1 MECLESSI
9 SSKVRMSLRLF
20 EVSRLQLETRRNIQA
35 ITRTS
40 VKNEEYLFYNE

>member
-9 SSKVRMSLRLF
+9 SSKVRTSLRRF
-20 EVSRLQLETRRNIQA
+20 EVSRLQLETKRNIQA

-40 VKNEEYLFYNE
+40 VKNEENLFHSE